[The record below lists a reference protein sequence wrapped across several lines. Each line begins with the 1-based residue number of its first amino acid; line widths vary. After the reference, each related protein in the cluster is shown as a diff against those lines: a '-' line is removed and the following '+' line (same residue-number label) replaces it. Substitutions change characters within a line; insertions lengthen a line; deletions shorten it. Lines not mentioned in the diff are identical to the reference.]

1 MVRSL
6 LPAILLL
13 ALSACGKEEAKA
25 PPEPDA
31 GGGPQI
37 ATSIDDYALP
47 VDKSDQVTAI
57 DAATGDA
64 AGMPRDGG
72 AVVRMEKPEA
82 KPAVEDSAEN
92 AAAPAAP
99 VTTPPLIVP
108 PPPAGSQPAQPS
120 LGK

>member
-47 VDKSDQVTAI
+47 VDRSDQVTAI

-64 AGMPRDGG
+64 SGMPKDGG
-72 AVVRMEKPEA
+72 PVVVMPKPEA
-82 KPAVEDSAEN
+82 RPLVVEH
-92 AAAPAAP
+92 AATVAP
-99 VTTPPLIVP
+99 P
-108 PPPAGSQPAQPS
+108 PPPAPPPLVQAPPAPEVGQ
-120 LGK
+120 